1 MRESTDQQAR
11 VVTLAP
17 TLSAEERAALEQL
30 PSPIIGLHQ
39 KGRMVLEALS
49 SRCIDATLDTL
60 FAAAQQSEV
69 LTEQRALFSEYNQF
83 LRTGHRLQCAWL
95 HNLDVQFAALGQP
108 FDIPTREAPC
118 QWQVQLTEYTNIALA
133 QATTSLASIGTR
145 MASLMKSG
153 DELPKLH
160 NPLAPDAI
168 AYAFEEAALELGG
181 NETTLNLLV
190 SQLEQTL
197 LSQWI
202 GVLEAMDNI
211 LDAYGVAS
219 AKSIDSHFAGKHVS
233 QLSAKRKVPPAKV
246 DAATVSLLS
255 SLFGNSKAQQKFTNK
270 DLIKVLNVAQREL
283 GEATAIPNYTTL
295 IQQLRH
301 TQKRLDIKG
310 EFSAYQEELIKLV
323 NVSFEA
329 ATRNS
334 SLDTLTQTYINRLIV
349 PVIKTALIDKRFF
362 TTAHHPARELIDT
375 LVRLGIGW
383 QQKNDPQKSARSIRL
398 IERVTR
404 DLTELFGHD
413 TVLFSKTLEQ
423 IEKEQRQYAAPLS
436 LLATR
441 IKGNAP
447 AKAKLGDYE
456 KQARKAI
463 EQRLQALDAPSVV
476 TAFAERLWGGV
487 LVQCAQR
494 QGLQSQAWQS
504 HCATLS
510 EICALAKPCKSP
522 QEKAQRVKQL
532 PELNQKIQRALL
544 GSAFCAFEMDEIIKG
559 LHQVFTECLQGQKA
573 REIDLQQDHSHEA
586 PTPGN
591 VEGAPVASSEQTAEA
606 APAPHANLSDED
618 QALGAEIQSYSRG
631 ALFNWTDDDKPSVR
645 CQLAAIIKQTERY
658 IFTNRNGIK
667 MLDLSLSELIDAHK
681 TGKIKPLDHGNAADH
696 ALQRVVTGLRR
707 NPSGP
712 TASP

>member
-1 MRESTDQQAR
+1 MRESPEQQER

-49 SRCIDATLDTL
+49 SRCIEATLDAL
-60 FAAAQQSEV
+60 FAAAESSEA
-69 LTEQRALFSEYNQF
+69 LTEQRSLFGEYNQF
-83 LRTGHRLQCAWL
+83 LRAGHRLQSAWL
-95 HNLDVQFAALGQP
+95 YNLDVQFAALGQP

-145 MASLMKSG
+145 MASLMKTG

-168 AYAFEEAALELGG
+168 AYAFEEAALELNC
-181 NETTLNLLV
+181 NEATLNALV
-190 SQLEQTL
+190 RQLEQTL
-197 LSQWI
+197 LSQWV

-246 DAATVSLLS
+246 DAATVSLLG
-255 SLFGNSKAQQKFTNK
+255 SLFGNSKAQQKLTNK

-301 TQKRLDIKG
+301 TQKRLDLKG
-310 EFSAYQEELIKLV
+310 ELSAYQEELIKLV

-334 SLDTLTQTYINRLIV
+334 SLDTLAQTYINRLIV
-349 PVIKTALIDKRFF
+349 PVIKTALLDKSYF
-362 TTAHHPARELIDT
+362 TRANHPTRELIDT
-375 LVRLGIGW
+375 LVKLGIGW
-383 QQKNDPQKSARSIRL
+383 QQAADPQKSASSIRL
-398 IERVTR
+398 IDKITR
-404 DLTELFGHD
+404 ELTDQFSHD
-413 TVLFSKTLEQ
+413 VAAFEKALEQ
-423 IEKEQRQYAAPLS
+423 IEKEQRQHAAPLS

-441 IKGNAP
+441 IKGSAP
-447 AKAKLGDYE
+447 AKAKLSDYE

-463 EQRLQALDAPSVV
+463 EQRLQALDAPNVV
-476 TAFAERLWGGV
+476 TAFANRLWAGV
-487 LVQCAQR
+487 LVQCAQKH
-494 QGLQSQAWQS
+494 GVQSQAWQS
-504 HCATLS
+504 HCAMLS

-544 GSAFCAFEMDEIIKG
+544 GSAFRPFEMDEIIKG
-559 LHQVFTECLQGQKA
+559 LQQVFTECLQGQKA

-586 PTPGN
+586 PTPGS
-591 VEGAPVASSEQTAEA
+591 VEGAPVSTSEPAVEIAPKA
-606 APAPHANLSDED
+606 ALSIED
-618 QALGAEIQSYSRG
+618 QALCADIQSYSRG
-631 ALFNWTDDDKPSVR
+631 ALFNWVDDDKPSVR

-667 MLDLSLSELIDAHK
+667 MLDLSLAELIDAHK